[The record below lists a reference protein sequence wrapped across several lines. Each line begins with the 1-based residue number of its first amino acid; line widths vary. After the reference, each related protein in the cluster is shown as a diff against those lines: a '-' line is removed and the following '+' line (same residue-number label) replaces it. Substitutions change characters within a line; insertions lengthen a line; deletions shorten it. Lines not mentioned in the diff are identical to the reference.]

1 MGQNND
7 TGGCIGLVLDSDTED
22 RIRILTESG
31 LDTEDKKLNKGKDTE
46 GSTRRQGT
54 ELGYRAQY

>member
-1 MGQNND
+1 M
-7 TGGCIGLVLDSDTED
+7 VLDSDIED

-31 LDTEDKKLNKGKDTE
+31 LDTGDNKGKDTE
-46 GSTRRQGT
+46 GSTRRQRT

>member
-1 MGQNND
+1 
-7 TGGCIGLVLDSDTED
+7 LVLYSDTED

-31 LDTEDKKLNKGKDTE
+31 LDTGDNKGKDTE

-54 ELGYRAQY
+54 ELGYRAQDTG

>member
-7 TGGCIGLVLDSDTED
+7 RGGCIGLVLDSDTED
-22 RIRILTESG
+22 RIRILTG
-31 LDTEDKKLNKGKDTE
+31 DNKGKDTE
-46 GSTRRQGT
+46 GSTRQGT